1 MDSGLP
7 PDITGT
13 IATVGTFDGVHRGHQ
28 DVLARLVAR
37 ARESRLRSILVTF
50 DPHPLEVVNPTA
62 APQLLTVGAEK
73 LEVLAESGIDYL
85 VVVPFTEQ
93 LRRYSAEQWFELVL
107 VRRYR
112 VRELLIGHDHGVGRG
127 REGDVDVM
135 RDLGARL
142 AVEVDV
148 VEAVTLP
155 DGRAVSSTTIRRAV
169 AGGDLHRAALGLG
182 RPYAVGGHVVAG
194 ARRGRVLGFPTI
206 NLEPVS
212 PRKLL
217 PPEGVY
223 AVRVQTP
230 RGPFGGMMNLGPRP
244 TFGDATVTLEAHL
257 FDAEGDLYGAYVR
270 VEFVE
275 RLRDTMRFPDADA
288 LRLQLARDEERARRA
303 LTLAEHPGNLLG
315 LTPNLTS
322 LR

>member
-1 MDSGLP
+1 MDSGLA

-37 ARESRLRSILVTF
+37 ARESGLRSILVTF

-142 AVEVDV
+142 GVEVDV

-270 VEFVE
+270 LEFVE

-288 LRLQLARDEERARRA
+288 LRRQLARDEERARRA